1 MMRDYDARPGDSQ
14 VISCIQTSV
23 YPNCW
28 ADTVG
33 GPFTMAPY
41 QLGDQYLLV
50 ISAPTLIHLS
60 IQSLLD
66 TLNHANRHGGSS
78 ITANSFKPAQRVF
91 AKRLPVE
98 SIGDE

>member
-78 ITANSFKPAQRVF
+78 ITGNSFNPAQRAL

-98 SIGDE
+98 SLGDE